1 MGKKVSSLGKTYLTL
16 GFIFLY
22 LPILILIIYSSTI
35 IICVGHPWNE
45 RYGWRNFQGFAAGTF
60 YL

>member
-22 LPILILIIYSSTI
+22 LPINDNKSYLFNPYTGVYFMDKGNKIYKKTK
-35 IICVGHPWNE
+35 
-45 RYGWRNFQGFAAGTF
+45 TK
-60 YL
+60 